1 MGKGAGKGT
10 GKKKSRSVLPK
21 QTWFVFFYMAVLY
34 LIYIAAIH
42 YARTHPIVDEPP
54 PPAAATPER

>member
-1 MGKGAGKGT
+1 MREKGT
-10 GKKKSRSVLPK
+10 RFVLPK

-34 LIYIAAIH
+34 LVYIAAIH

-54 PPAAATPER
+54 QQETLPQQGD